1 MTATDYF
8 LEQAAR
14 DVSTERAEMAR
25 QAARVEVSQFWPFL
39 SAAQD
44 EADFNNRVA
53 LVEAEMTEAM
63 RPVTPDPRVHAS
75 VIAGLREDWKTLTAA
90 AQRKE
95 ALNVGDTVLIDT
107 RAGQGKWINVVWNGN
122 FSFTAIMPDGQEIP
136 FTTERAPV
144 TKDDAKIMAREWVR
158 ANAPHLIDGYPVTAS
173 RKEAAR
179 ELACGSCGH
188 TWTSRARYRIKC
200 PNCGAEE
207 NIRQAAQKTT
217 PTPTRGRATAS
228 VTPLGSAPGGPEP
241 VRGRGRKHAAV
252 GSDAALRLIEALNA
266 MADRTYDWGADVARK
281 YTRIWHSP
289 KGSGGAGKSV
299 YCFIENADGT
309 VWYPAGWAGPTR
321 NHPRG
326 NISTPEGFQALLDS
340 ASVWPYGGGLTL
352 SAKTAQTAWIEVAR
366 QVAQSHQHAEVDGM
380 ILDAT
385 TASGLVR
392 LFDSLS
398 PENQARFAAMPLEQA
413 VDTMWKVVN
422 RTSSR
427 KQAKVGDPC
436 PSCKGKGYYRTPM
449 GGDWDDPYGE
459 QMMEVTCSTCGG
471 SGEVNEPTDYPLADD
486 PIFTDRWASRRQAS
500 SSLTPVGDLKA
511 GDKIDPWGDG
521 PYEVRS
527 VIPQSGGYLVEYVTP
542 DGQPLT
548 YPFDDTEKVRKVS
561 SRHQVMA
568 KYYIREEGGKYWVYD
583 EDGNKR
589 HKEGY
594 DSKEEARS
602 YQKALYANS
611 KDASRRQGSWQ
622 SEYGSVFATPT
633 FSDACMPPDGFGDCD
648 GFVPDDEDHAG
659 EECHCTCHLSGG
671 VPQTVAG
678 MRQWHLDHA
687 WNPDSDDY
695 AFGDAYDM
703 EWWEDE
709 YRNKF
714 ASTASRRTAATET
727 EPCWDCGGTGAV
739 PAGGWEDPSEV
750 DNGYVRCPT
759 CMGTGTITKE
769 ASVNA
774 DLWGTRTAMP
784 NPVDLGVKV
793 GDIFYSSWGYD
804 QTNIDFYEVVGLT
817 GASVKIRPIDKQTVS
832 NPHAPQVQ
840 VVPIPGA
847 YIGDVMTKRIKD
859 GYQGRPAIS
868 ISSYQGAWLW
878 DGTPKYQTGIG
889 WGH

>member
-107 RAGQGKWINVVWNGN
+107 RAGQGKWIKVVWNGS

-179 ELACGSCGH
+179 ELVCGSCGH
-188 TWTSRARYRIKC
+188 TWKSRARYRIKC

-207 NIRQAAQKTT
+207 NIRQAAKKTT

-241 VRGRGRKHAAV
+241 VRGRGRKHA
-252 GSDAALRLIEALNA
+252 
-266 MADRTYDWGADVARK
+266 
-281 YTRIWHSP
+281 
-289 KGSGGAGKSV
+289 
-299 YCFIENADGT
+299 
-309 VWYPAGWAGPTR
+309 
-321 NHPRG
+321 
-326 NISTPEGFQALLDS
+326 
-340 ASVWPYGGGLTL
+340 
-352 SAKTAQTAWIEVAR
+352 QTAWIEVAR
-366 QVAQSHQHAEVDGM
+366 QIAQSHQHAEVDGM

-385 TASGLVR
+385 TANGLVK

-427 KQAKVGDPC
+427 KQANVGDPC
-436 PSCKGKGYYRTPM
+436 PSCKGKGYYRIPM

-500 SSLTPVGDLKA
+500 SPLTPVGDLKP
-511 GDKIDPWGDG
+511 GDKIDLWGDG
-521 PYEVRS
+521 LYEVRS
-527 VIPQSGGYLVEYVTP
+527 VIPQSGGYLVECVAP
-542 DGQPLT
+542 DGQPLM

-561 SRHQVMA
+561 SRRQVTA

-594 DSKEEARS
+594 DTKEEARS

-622 SEYGSVFATPT
+622 SEYGSVSDSPT
-633 FSDACMPPDGFGDCD
+633 YSDACMPPNGSGDCD
-648 GFVPDDEDHAG
+648 GSVPDDEAHAG
-659 EECHCTCHLSGG
+659 WDCDCTCHTAANL
-671 VPQTVAG
+671 PQTSAG
-678 MRQWHLDHA
+678 MRQWHLDYA
-687 WNPDSDDY
+687 WNPDSEEY
-695 AFGDAYDM
+695 AFDGAYDM

-714 ASTASRRTAATET
+714 ASTASRRTAAIET

-759 CMGTGTITKE
+759 CMGTGTIAKE

-817 GASVKIRPIDKQTVS
+817 GASVKIRPIDKQTVG
-832 NPHAPQVQ
+832 NPYAPQVQ

-847 YIGDVMTKRIKD
+847 YIGDVVMTKRIKD

-878 DGTPKYQTGIG
+878 DGTPKYQTGSG

>member
-107 RAGQGKWINVVWNGN
+107 RAGQGKWIKVVWNGH

-179 ELACGSCGH
+179 ELVCGSCGH
-188 TWTSRARYRIKC
+188 TWKSRARYRIKC

-217 PTPTRGRATAS
+217 PTPARGRATAS

-241 VRGRGRKHAAV
+241 VRGRGRKH
-252 GSDAALRLIEALNA
+252 
-266 MADRTYDWGADVARK
+266 
-281 YTRIWHSP
+281 
-289 KGSGGAGKSV
+289 
-299 YCFIENADGT
+299 
-309 VWYPAGWAGPTR
+309 
-321 NHPRG
+321 
-326 NISTPEGFQALLDS
+326 
-340 ASVWPYGGGLTL
+340 
-352 SAKTAQTAWIEVAR
+352 AQTAWIEVAR

-385 TASGLVR
+385 TANGLVK

-422 RTSSR
+422 RTFSR
-427 KQAKVGDPC
+427 KQANVGDPC
-436 PSCKGKGYYRTPM
+436 PSCKGKGYYRIPM

-500 SSLTPVGDLKA
+500 SPLTPVGDLKP
-511 GDKIDPWGDG
+511 GDKIDLWGDG
-521 PYEVRS
+521 LYEVRS
-527 VIPQSGGYLVEYVTP
+527 VIPQSGGYLVECVAP
-542 DGQPLT
+542 DGQPLM

-561 SRHQVMA
+561 SRRQVTA

-594 DSKEEARS
+594 DSKEEARE
-602 YQKALYANS
+602 YQRALYANT
-611 KDASRRQGSWQ
+611 KDASL
-622 SEYGSVFATPT
+622 
-633 FSDACMPPDGFGDCD
+633 
-648 GFVPDDEDHAG
+648 HA
-659 EECHCTCHLSGG
+659 
-671 VPQTVAG
+671 AG
-678 MRQWHLDHA
+678 YQDWTM
-687 WNPDSDDY
+687 
-695 AFGDAYDM
+695 
-703 EWWEDE
+703 
-709 YRNKF
+709 
-714 ASTASRRTAATET
+714 ASTSWGYYLSRDLGNGFALVVRGTAPYDGSPTGTYRWYVCPLRPISPEAVAAGGRPSADIRRPVRQSPQSYSTEAEAMEAAERYQGLTASRDSRRTAATET

-739 PAGGWEDPSEV
+739 PSGGWDDPSEV

-817 GASVKIRPIDKQTVS
+817 GASVKIRPIDKQTVG
-832 NPHAPQVQ
+832 NPYAPQVQ

-847 YIGDVMTKRIKD
+847 YIGDVVMTKRIKD

-878 DGTPKYQTGIG
+878 DGTPKYQTGSG

>member
-1 MTATDYF
+1 VTATDYF

-107 RAGQGKWINVVWNGN
+107 RAGQGKWIKVVWNGH

-158 ANAPHLIDGYPVTAS
+158 ANAPHMIDGYPVTAS

-179 ELACGSCGH
+179 ELVCGSCGH
-188 TWTSRARYRIKC
+188 TWKSRARYRIKC

-241 VRGRGRKHAAV
+241 VRGRGRKHA
-252 GSDAALRLIEALNA
+252 
-266 MADRTYDWGADVARK
+266 
-281 YTRIWHSP
+281 
-289 KGSGGAGKSV
+289 
-299 YCFIENADGT
+299 
-309 VWYPAGWAGPTR
+309 
-321 NHPRG
+321 
-326 NISTPEGFQALLDS
+326 
-340 ASVWPYGGGLTL
+340 
-352 SAKTAQTAWIEVAR
+352 QTAWIEVAR

-385 TASGLVR
+385 TANGLVK

-427 KQAKVGDPC
+427 
-436 PSCKGKGYYRTPM
+436 R
-449 GGDWDDPYGE
+449 
-459 QMMEVTCSTCGG
+459 VT
-471 SGEVNEPTDYPLADD
+471 
-486 PIFTDRWASRRQAS
+486 
-500 SSLTPVGDLKA
+500 
-511 GDKIDPWGDG
+511 
-521 PYEVRS
+521 
-527 VIPQSGGYLVEYVTP
+527 
-542 DGQPLT
+542 
-548 YPFDDTEKVRKVS
+548 
-561 SRHQVMA
+561 A

-611 KDASRRQGSWQ
+611 KDASLHAAGYRDWTMNSTSWGYYLSRDLGNGFALVVRGTVPYDGSPTGTYRWYVCPLRPIPPGLGGRPSADIARPVRQSPQSYSTEDEAMEAAERWEDEYRKTANFKDASRRQGSWQ
-622 SEYGSVFATPT
+622 SEYGSVSDSPT
-633 FSDACMPPDGFGDCD
+633 YSDACMPPNGSGDCD
-648 GFVPDDEDHAG
+648 GSVPDDEAHAG
-659 EECHCTCHLSGG
+659 WDCDCTCHTAANL
-671 VPQTVAG
+671 PQTSAG
-678 MRQWHLDHA
+678 MRQWHLDYA
-687 WNPDSDDY
+687 WNPDSEEY
-695 AFGDAYDM
+695 AFDGAYDM

-739 PAGGWEDPSEV
+739 PAGGWEDPADV

-759 CMGTGTITKE
+759 CKGTGTIAKE

-817 GASVKIRPIDKQTVS
+817 GASVKIRPIDKQTVG
-832 NPHAPQVQ
+832 NPYAPQVQ

-847 YIGDVMTKRIKD
+847 YIGDVVMTKRIKD

-878 DGTPKYQTGIG
+878 DGTPKYQTGSG